1 MSKQSETAAKPA
13 AKPELHKV
21 KLAKPHKHAGE
32 DHPKGATITVTAPER
47 DFLIH
52 AGVVENPETTDAAAP
67 AAE

>member
-1 MSKQSETAAKPA
+1 MSKQPETAAKPA

-32 DHPKGATITVTAPER
+32 GHPKGATINVTAPER
-47 DFLIH
+47 DFLMR
-52 AGVVENPETTDAAAP
+52 AGVVATPETTEGATP